1 MKTQVNKKKL
11 NKEYLLNKCSTQW
24 WIRFTT
30 TALPEATNHVLCIR
44 NLRTK
49 KTVAATALLQQYIGL
64 KKKRFAVS
72 AQHVSVRAVALAELM
87 RF

>member
-1 MKTQVNKKKL
+1 MLHPIVDQSYHDCVTRGNKS
-11 NKEYLLNKCSTQW
+11 CT
-24 WIRFTT
+24 
-30 TALPEATNHVLCIR
+30 IR

-49 KTVAATALLQQYIGL
+49 KTVAATAVLQQYIGL
-64 KKKRFAVS
+64 KKKRFAVC

>member
-1 MKTQVNKKKL
+1 MVDQIYHDCVTRGYKSCTMYKKSDNK
-11 NKEYLLNKCSTQW
+11 
-24 WIRFTT
+24 
-30 TALPEATNHVLCIR
+30 
-44 NLRTK
+44 K